1 MSTSTLRLPRPR
13 TAAAAGEALALLGP
27 VLASDLPPAG
37 PLRPGMWARVRS
49 DLGIRREG
57 RAFERALRAMG
68 TSEATD
74 LLAAR
79 RHV

>member
-13 TAAAAGEALALLGP
+13 TAAPTGDVLALLGP

-37 PLRPGMWARVRS
+37 PVRPGLWTRLRGELVVRR
-49 DLGIRREG
+49 DG
-57 RAFERALRAMG
+57 RAFERALSTAG
-68 TSEATD
+68 TAELAD
-74 LLAAR
+74 LLAAQ